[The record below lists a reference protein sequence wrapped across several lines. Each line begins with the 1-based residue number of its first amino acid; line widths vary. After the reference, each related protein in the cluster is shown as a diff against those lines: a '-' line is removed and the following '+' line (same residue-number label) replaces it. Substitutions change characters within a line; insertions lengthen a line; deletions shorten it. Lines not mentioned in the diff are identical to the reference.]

1 MFVKKL
7 WFLFVKVLFGNEPI
21 LLPENRNAR
30 MRASLIIAV
39 PIILQNLVRHFQIVI
54 DRLFLGNIDPI
65 YLSVIG
71 NVNVPYGTL
80 DLFLFATGT
89 GLSVLAAQALGAKK
103 SSEAKAL
110 GESSF
115 TFLTLMGALI
125 FSFWQVAAHGVF
137 ELLGAEKV
145 LLDHAVSY
153 VRILSF
159 SSLFLG
165 IDITSG
171 ALLSSCGI
179 TSPIMLTGLL
189 KTFLNLLLDWVFI
202 FGRLG
207 FPEMGVQGAALATV
221 LANASGAVVLF
232 VVVLVHKKMPFRLH
246 LDEILKA
253 SWRVFL
259 KTLKVGL
266 PSGLETFLWFFG
278 QTYILRFMNAIS
290 PYASGIY
297 TLAHDFFI
305 LALFVYMGFS
315 RSTLTLV
322 GQFWGA
328 GRIREAKQA
337 GWEGQGISLAISLVW
352 AAVLFFGGRDLLGF
366 FSKDSQVLTQGGQI
380 MQVAS
385 LFVIFQTFNVV
396 IGNAIRATG
405 DTLWMLWTQIFGTVF
420 VIGVSALLIFG
431 LGWGLLGVIWTITL
445 DEFLRGAMNTVKFW
459 LVKARRNRTEAA
471 EGVIAEK
478 EAT

>member
-1 MFVKKL
+1 MFVKRI
-7 WFLFVKVLFGNEPI
+7 WGLFVKVLFGNEPI

-30 MRASLIIAV
+30 MKASLIIAV
-39 PIILQNLVRHFQIVI
+39 PVIVQNLVRHFQLVI

-80 DLFLFATGT
+80 DLFLFASGT
-89 GLSVLAAQALGAKK
+89 GLSVLSAQALGAKNMK
-103 SSEAKAL
+103 EAKIL

-115 TFLTLMGALI
+115 TFLTLMGSAI
-125 FSFWQVAAHGVF
+125 FVFWQLAARGVF
-137 ELLGAEKV
+137 TVLGAQQV
-145 LLDHAVSY
+145 LLEHAVDY
-153 VRILSF
+153 VNILSF

-171 ALLSSCGI
+171 ALLSACGI

-189 KTFLNLLLDWVFI
+189 KNLLNLLLDWVLI
-202 FGRLG
+202 FGHFGL
-207 FPEMGVQGAALATV
+207 PQMGVQGAALATV
-221 LANASGAVVLF
+221 IANAVGALVLFAVVL
-232 VVVLVHKKMPFRLH
+232 LHEKMPFRLK
-246 LDEILKA
+246 LAEILRA
-253 SWRVFL
+253 SWRAFVR
-259 KTLKVGL
+259 TMKVGL
-266 PSGLETFLWFFG
+266 PSGIETFLWFFG
-278 QTYILRFMNAIS
+278 QTYILRFMNAID

-297 TLAHDFFI
+297 TLAHDLFI

-337 GWEGQGISLAISLVW
+337 GWEGQGISLAISLIW
-352 AAVLFFGGRDLLGF
+352 GAVLFLLGKDLLGL
-366 FSKDSQVLTQGGQI
+366 FSRDPHVLAEGGRI

-385 LFVIFQTFNVV
+385 LFVVFQTFNVV

-420 VIGVSALLIFG
+420 VIGVSALLI
-431 LGWGLLGVIWTITL
+431 LGFNWGLLGVIWTITL
-445 DEFLRGAMNTVKFW
+445 DEFLRGAMNTARFW
-459 LVKARRNRTEAA
+459 WVRPPKNTQETS
-471 EGVIAEK
+471 VPSIAEK